1 MDKKEKLPI
10 SVCISTLNCISE
22 IENCLQAVF
31 RNNINE
37 VIVVDAESDDGTF
50 QFLQS
55 QSVKLISCSRYGL
68 AYQRQL
74 SIEKASQ
81 EFIAIVDSQDVLE
94 DNCLSVLLREM
105 KLYGWDAIQ
114 ASTEA
119 KFLDTY
125 WQKAYDSLTK
135 YSLNVVGE
143 TNMVGRPCIYK
154 SKAIL
159 EIGFDPFFS
168 YGIGCEDADISIQF
182 ERNSYKQGMG
192 SGVVKR
198 VHPKYFGE
206 WFKKWAKYGRGD
218 ACLIFKYPYKIFG
231 IIKHQLITYPILR
244 SYKLIRKNEF
254 HYAPFYIL
262 TGIVRFT
269 FMLKKLFELLIRI

>member
-10 SVCISTLNCISE
+10 SVCISTLNCIGE

-31 RNNINE
+31 RNNVNE
-37 VIVVDAESDDGTF
+37 IIVVDAESDDGTF
-50 QFLQS
+50 HFLQS
-55 QSVKLISCSRYGL
+55 QSVKLISCPRYGL

-135 YSLNVVGE
+135 YSLNDVGE

-198 VHPKYFGE
+198 VHPKYFRE

-218 ACLIFKYPYKIFG
+218 ACLIFKYPYKFFG

-262 TGIVRFT
+262 TGIIRFT
-269 FMLKKLFELLIRI
+269 FMLKKLFELLIKI